1 VSYESHMAKAPA
13 ALEDVS
19 LRELEV
25 VAERLTRRRDGL
37 REFGC
42 VFGDAARA
50 RRGDGFASASY
61 HLEQA
66 IARVDD
72 RLAERIEDA
81 EAPFWRHVREAALAY
96 RGERA

>member
-1 VSYESHMAKAPA
+1 VSAERHMAKALA
-13 ALEDVS
+13 ALDDVS

-25 VAERLTRRRDGL
+25 VAEKLSRRRDGL

-50 RRGDGFASASY
+50 RRGDGFGSASY
-61 HLEQA
+61 HLETA
-66 IARVDD
+66 IAHVDD

-81 EAPFWRHVREAALAY
+81 EAPFWAHVRDAL
-96 RGERA
+96 GERHS